1 MRSEYQARAE
11 RIPEFHSG
19 SIKICLC
26 CLVAG
31 VCLAGVATAQ
41 ASGQPPTSPTV
52 AAPAESRQLSISMQ
66 FTPGTL
72 IRAELEKPVDSKKA
86 KVGDEVLARTTDD
99 LNSTPPGLAK
109 KGCKIVGHVVEVTP
123 RQGDSVSTLKIA
135 FDKMI
140 LKNGSE
146 MPLPASIK
154 AVGFAAE
161 FDPATNS
168 EAISQMGNGP
178 GIRTGAPPGGVV
190 GAGSGSPSQYAGER
204 LPTPSTGKADAKLPF
219 NAKGTIGMS
228 GVELSSAAAQGSVL
242 TSKKH
247 NVKLENGMQMILRV
261 D

>member
-1 MRSEYQARAE
+1 
-11 RIPEFHSG
+11 
-19 SIKICLC
+19 
-26 CLVAG
+26 
-31 VCLAGVATAQ
+31 
-41 ASGQPPTSPTV
+41 
-52 AAPAESRQLSISMQ
+52 
-66 FTPGTL
+66 
-72 IRAELEKPVDSKKA
+72 
-86 KVGDEVLARTTDD
+86 
-99 LNSTPPGLAK
+99 
-109 KGCKIVGHVVEVTP
+109 VVEVTP
-123 RQGDSVSTLKIA
+123 RQQDSVSTLKIA

-190 GAGSGSPSQYAGER
+190 GAGSGTPSQYAGER